1 METTSKIMPEWME
14 SKYKLCK
21 KEDDFKLVEY
31 YPTKQKAKQLLS
43 YVDKDLNP
51 SKIKPPEYNK
61 TKSVFSY
68 CDFRNNVLTKKEHE
82 YYDSKVS
89 NLPKKFFNWD
99 DGTKFNP
106 KYTRDK

>member
-1 METTSKIMPEWME
+1 MPEWME
-14 SKYKLCK
+14 SKYKYCK

-61 TKSVFSY
+61 MKSIFSY
-68 CDFRNNVLTKKEHE
+68 CDFRNNVLTKKQHE

-89 NLPKKFFNWD
+89 QSPKQFYNWD

-106 KYTRDK
+106 KYKRDK